1 MNISDKREVKKNTVL
16 FKELD
21 LGEVYEDEE
30 GIICIKTSYADDCSE
45 NNCIAFQHCGWDAY
59 HQYPDAKVV
68 RVEADLVLRRNK

>member
-16 FKELD
+16 FRELD
-21 LGEVYEDEE
+21 LGDVYEDEE
-30 GIICIKTSYADDCSE
+30 GIICIKTSYTDDCSE
-45 NNCIAFQHCGWDAY
+45 NNCIAFQHDDWDAY